1 MDVPTAVILAAAA
14 GLALKCLADLADR
27 HRNGERKRIERE
39 SSRNTEAR
47 PGLRVTGGDVSGD
60 VPAA

>member
-27 HRNGERKRIERE
+27 HRDGERKRLERE
-39 SSRNTEAR
+39 SI
-47 PGLRVTGGDVSGD
+47 P
-60 VPAA
+60 

>member
-27 HRNGERKRIERE
+27 HRDGERKRLERE
-39 SSRNTEAR
+39 SSRNAEVR
-47 PGLRVTGGDVSGD
+47 PDLRVTGAEVGGD
-60 VPAA
+60 VPPA